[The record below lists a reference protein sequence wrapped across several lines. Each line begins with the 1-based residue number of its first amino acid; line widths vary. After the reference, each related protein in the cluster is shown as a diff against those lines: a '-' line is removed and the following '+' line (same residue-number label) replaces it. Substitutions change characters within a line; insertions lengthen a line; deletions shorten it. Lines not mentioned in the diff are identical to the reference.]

1 MERRASPSAIRR
13 AHFIIRQVQAEGA
26 RTSLCDGVGDRD
38 GMDFIGVDGVTD
50 GDECVHVGE
59 FESSLLFVRIRS
71 LRCSNSH
78 AVLFTPRLGDTVPGD
93 RPALDGRRTFPG
105 AGGLPVVFSSGSR
118 EGTVAEELLSSEHV
132 LFARNRRG
140 GAQEPSRFSVF
151 SGSSSS
157 T

>member
-1 MERRASPSAIRR
+1 M
-13 AHFIIRQVQAEGA
+13 QAEGA

-105 AGGLPVVFSSGSR
+105 TGGLPVVFSSGSR